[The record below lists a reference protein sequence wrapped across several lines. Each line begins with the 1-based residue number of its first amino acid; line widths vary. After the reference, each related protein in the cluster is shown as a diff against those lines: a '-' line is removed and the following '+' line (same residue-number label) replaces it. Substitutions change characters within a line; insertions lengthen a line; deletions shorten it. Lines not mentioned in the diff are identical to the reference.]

1 MTANDAMGGGF
12 ASSRSYRILP
22 RPLRKRTRV
31 LRSPVVLAVIGSNLI
46 RRPARTIL
54 TATGIALG
62 VATIVALL
70 SVTAGLERSAG
81 DLIHLGDADLGIFQ
95 KGVADPTSSL
105 LPDSLARRIG
115 HEPGV
120 EKATPLLLIVE
131 GIPQQP
137 SAIVFGMNTD
147 GFVAHRQVYL
157 RGRFPVGPGQVAVG
171 NRLADDLH
179 ATVGERIK
187 VKGRP
192 LAVSGIYHS
201 STFFEDSGATLPL
214 STAQAIARRPGEAT
228 TIAIVLEPGTHT
240 ARVRRHILGSNPGL
254 QAISSP
260 DDAARAGGNSQ
271 LIGKAVLVIV
281 VLALIIGG
289 IAVANTMA
297 MAVLERQGEFAL
309 LATIGWTPARV
320 AALVLGEGVG
330 VSLLGAAL
338 GLLLGVV
345 GAGLLVDALGASSY
359 ASPEVTAWGLGRGL
373 LVGIAIGVLGG
384 LYPAWRVSRLDPG
397 ATLARA

>member
-1 MTANDAMGGGF
+1 
-12 ASSRSYRILP
+12 
-22 RPLRKRTRV
+22 
-31 LRSPVVLAVIGSNLI
+31 VLAVIGSNLI
-46 RRPARTIL
+46 RRPARTVL

-105 LPDSLARRIG
+105 LPDSLARRIAG
-115 HEPGV
+115 EPGV

-157 RGRFPVGPGQVAVG
+157 RGRFPAGPDQVAVG
-171 NRLADDLH
+171 NRLAEDLH
-179 ATVGERIK
+179 ARVGERIK
-187 VKGRP
+187 IKGRP

-214 STAQAIARRPGEAT
+214 ATAQAIARRPGEAT
-228 TIAIVLEPGTHT
+228 TIAIVVEPGTRT
-240 ARVRRHILGSNPGL
+240 AKVRRDILRANPGL

-309 LATIGWTPARV
+309 LATIGWAPARV

>member
-1 MTANDAMGGGF
+1 MLRAAGPPGP
-12 ASSRSYRILP
+12 RPYRLPP
-22 RPLRKRTRV
+22 RPLPERTRV

-46 RRPARTIL
+46 RRPGRTVL

-70 SVTAGLERSAG
+70 SVTAGLKRSAG

-105 LPDSLARRIG
+105 LPDSLARRIAS
-115 HEPGV
+115 EPGV
-120 EKATPLLLIVE
+120 AKATPLLLIVE

-179 ATVGERIK
+179 ASVGERIK
-187 VKGRP
+187 VNGRP
-192 LAVSGIYHS
+192 LAVRGIYHS
-201 STFFEDSGATLPL
+201 STFFEDSGATLPI

-240 ARVRRHILGSNPGL
+240 AKVRRDILRANPGL

-281 VLALIIGG
+281 VLALIIGA

-297 MAVLERQGEFAL
+297 MAVLERQGEVAP
-309 LATIGWTPARV
+309 LAAIRWTPGRGGAPGP
-320 AALVLGEGVG
+320 GEGG
-330 VSLLGAAL
+330 G
-338 GLLLGVV
+338 GG
-345 GAGLLVDALGASSY
+345 
-359 ASPEVTAWGLGRGL
+359 PRGP
-373 LVGIAIGVLGG
+373 APRPPGG
-384 LYPAWRVSRLDPG
+384 G
-397 ATLARA
+397 

>member
-1 MTANDAMGGGF
+1 MLWAG
-12 ASSRSYRILP
+12 
-22 RPLRKRTRV
+22 
-31 LRSPVVLAVIGSNLI
+31 RSPVAAFIPNPARRARVLVSAAVLAVIASNLV
-46 RRPARTIL
+46 RRPARTAL
-54 TATGIALG
+54 TAIGIALG

-70 SVTAGLERSAG
+70 SVTAGLKRSAG
-81 DLIHLGDADLGIFQ
+81 ELIHLGDADLGIFQ

-105 LPDSLARRIG
+105 LPDSLADRIARAR
-115 HEPGV
+115 GV
-120 EKATPLLLIVE
+120 AAATPLLLIIE
-131 GIPQQP
+131 AIPQQP
-137 SAIVFGMNTD
+137 AAIVFGLDPD
-147 GFVAHRQVYL
+147 GFVAHRQIYL
-157 RGRFPVGPGQVAVG
+157 RGRFPGAGQVG
-171 NRLADDLH
+171 LGDRLAGQLH
-179 ATVGERIK
+179 AGVGSRVR

-192 LAVSGIYHS
+192 FTVSGVFHS

-214 STAQAIARRPGEAT
+214 KSAQALARRLGEAT
-228 TIAIVLEPGTHT
+228 TVAIVLRPGTRT
-240 ARVRRHILGSNPGL
+240 AAVRRDLLRSNPGL
-254 QAISSP
+254 QTISSP

-271 LIGKAVLVIV
+271 LIGKAVVVIV

-309 LATIGWTPARV
+309 LATIGWSPARV
-320 AALVLGEGVG
+320 AALVLGEGVA

-345 GAGLLVDALGASSY
+345 GAGLLVDALDASSY
-359 ASPEVTAWGLGRGL
+359 ASPEIEAWDLGRGL

>member
-1 MTANDAMGGGF
+1 
-12 ASSRSYRILP
+12 
-22 RPLRKRTRV
+22 
-31 LRSPVVLAVIGSNLI
+31 VLAVIGSNLI
-46 RRPARTIL
+46 RRPARTVL
-54 TATGIALG
+54 TAIGIALG

-81 DLIHLGDADLGIFQ
+81 DLIHLGDADIGIFQ

-105 LPDSLARRIG
+105 LPDTLGPRIG
-115 HEPGV
+115 RQHGV
-120 EKATPLLLIVE
+120 EAATPLLLLVE
-131 GIPQQP
+131 AIAQQP
-137 SAIVFGMNTD
+137 SAIVFGMNGE
-147 GFVAHRQVYL
+147 GFVAHREVYL
-157 RGRFPVGPGQVAVG
+157 RGRFPAGRGQVALG
-171 NRLADDLH
+171 NRLADELH
-179 ATVGERIK
+179 AKVGDRVK
-187 VKGRP
+187 VKDRR

-201 STFFEDSGATLPL
+201 STFFEDAGATLPL

-228 TIAIVLEPGTHT
+228 TIAIVLQPGTRT
-240 ARVRRHILGSNPGL
+240 SEVRRAILLANPGL

-271 LIGKAVLVIV
+271 LIGKAVVVIV

-309 LATIGWTPARV
+309 LATIGWSPARV

>member
-1 MTANDAMGGGF
+1 
-12 ASSRSYRILP
+12 
-22 RPLRKRTRV
+22 
-31 LRSPVVLAVIGSNLI
+31 VLAVIGSNLI
-46 RRPARTIL
+46 RRPGRTVL

-105 LPDSLARRIG
+105 LPDSLARRI
-115 HEPGV
+115 EREQGV

-131 GIPQQP
+131 GIARQP
-137 SAIVFGMNTD
+137 SAIVFGMNSD

-157 RGRFPVGPGQVAVG
+157 RGRFPRGPGQVAVG

-179 ATVGERIK
+179 ATVGERIE

-192 LAVSGIYHS
+192 LTVSGTYHS

-228 TIAIVLEPGTHT
+228 TIAIVLQPGTHT
-240 ARVRRHILGSNPGL
+240 ARVRRAILSANPGL

-271 LIGKAVLVIV
+271 LIGKAALVIV